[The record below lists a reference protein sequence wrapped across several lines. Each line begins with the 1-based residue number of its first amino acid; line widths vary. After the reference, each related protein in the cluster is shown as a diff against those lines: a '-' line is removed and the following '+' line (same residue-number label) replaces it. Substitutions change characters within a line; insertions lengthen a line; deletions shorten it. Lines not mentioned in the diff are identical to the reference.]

1 MGSGLRSRG
10 KKDAYKMPSY
20 TTTVEEEKWHS
31 YCMDNNIRIS
41 PIGIFKEPGQ
51 WKIGINIGKYKR
63 GENIFITGPGGS
75 GKSELIR
82 RIYADAQDNNKKITV
97 CALTGCAAVL
107 LKCNAK
113 PCL

>member
-20 TTTVEEEKWHS
+20 TTSIEEEKWHK

-63 GENIFITGPGGS
+63 GEKINLSPS
-75 GKSELIR
+75 
-82 RIYADAQDNNKKITV
+82 IYNKHTIWEEFYKT
-97 CALTGCAAVL
+97 CKYYYDKHTR
-107 LKCNAK
+107 
-113 PCL
+113 